1 METVKQIFTE
11 YENANNFKASMG
23 TKGLYEQSRINERFF
38 IGDQWYGA
46 NCGNDRPLVRHN
58 IIRRI
63 GDYKISFLLSGEN
76 RIKYSAAGVF
86 TTNEKKKEIS
96 TLKKRLALRELEGIE
111 ALDRENENS
120 LMLSA
125 LSQYADTVSG
135 RVGFSALLE
144 QVLRNAFVSG
154 TGLLYTYWDT
164 DADTGLYAKA
174 TGNRIKGEIAC
185 QALKIENVCFGDPY
199 CENVSD
205 QPYIII
211 ASHMNAQEVIIR
223 ARRFGAGAT
232 ILARIENT
240 AVNGKILV
248 LTRLHRENIDGE
260 THILATQVCK
270 GGVIRNLWD
279 TRLHRYPLAK
289 FSWDRRG
296 ECPYG
301 ESEVTYLI
309 PNQIALNRMITANVW
324 SGMANGMP
332 IMLVNGDTVT
342 GEITNDPGQIIKI
355 YGSNEDVSNAVKY
368 VSPPDFAD
376 KFQGTVDSLIKNT
389 LNQSG
394 ANEAALGEM
403 EANNATAIQRL
414 NTAAMLPLTAMRKR
428 YHAFL
433 EEVALI
439 WADFWMTQY
448 KNRELEIVDENGMW
462 YLPFNAARYKNLKLY
477 AKIEADG
484 VEDAQH
490 LTEVLNKL
498 YDKGEIDA
506 KTYVEALPNSV
517 LESKQELIFALKEKE
532 NDRK

>member
-63 GDYKISFLLSGEN
+63 GDYKISFLLNEDT
-76 RIKYSAAGVF
+76 RLKYSAAGVF
-86 TTNEKKKEIS
+86 STAEQKRRLGEIKKQLSLGEIKGVD
-96 TLKKRLALRELEGIE
+96 TLE
-111 ALDRENENS
+111 AENENP
-120 LMLSA
+120 LMLWA
-125 LSQYADTVSG
+125 MSQYANTVAG
-135 RVGFSALLE
+135 RVGFSAILE
-144 QVLRNAFVSG
+144 QVLRNAFISG

-164 DADTGLYAKA
+164 DVDTGLYTKN
-174 TGNRIKGEIAC
+174 TGHRIKGEIAC

-199 CENVSD
+199 CETIYD
-205 QPYIII
+205 QPYVII
-211 ASHMNAQEVIIR
+211 ASHMNAQEVVVR
-223 ARRFGAGAT
+223 ARRFGASAT
-232 ILARIENT
+232 TLARIENC

-248 LTRLHRENIDGE
+248 LTRLFKENVDGE
-260 THILATQVCK
+260 THIFAIQVCR
-270 GGVIRNLWD
+270 GGIIRNTWD

-289 FSWDRRG
+289 FSWDKRG

-301 ESEVTYLI
+301 ESEITYLI

-324 SGMANGMP
+324 SGMSSGMP

-368 VSPPDFAD
+368 ISPPDFAD

-414 NTAAMLPLTAMRKR
+414 NTAAMLPLAAMRKR

-462 YLPFNAARYKNLKLY
+462 YLPFDSARYKNLKLY
-477 AKIEADG
+477 ARIETVDLTDG
-484 VEDAQH
+484 ERLV
-490 LTEVLNKL
+490 EVLNKL
-498 YDKGEIDA
+498 YDRGEIDA
-506 KTYVEALPNSV
+506 KTYINSLPDNV
-517 LESKQELIFALKEKE
+517 LGDKQELIYALKENE

>member
-1 METVKQIFTE
+1 METVKKIFNE
-11 YENANNFKASMG
+11 YESANNFKASIG

-46 NCGNDRPLVRHN
+46 NCGNERPLVRHN

-63 GDYKISFLLSGEN
+63 GDYKISFLLSEELKL
-76 RIKYSAAGVF
+76 KYSAAGVF
-86 TTNEKKKEIS
+86 DTVSQSRKIGEIKKQLS
-96 TLKKRLALRELEGIE
+96 LREIQGIE
-111 ALDRENENS
+111 NLDKENENS
-120 LMLSA
+120 LMLWA
-125 LSQYADTVSG
+125 LSQYANTVAG
-135 RVGFSALLE
+135 RVGFAALLE
-144 QVLRNAFVSG
+144 HTLRNAFVSG

-164 DADTGLYAKA
+164 EADTGLYTKS
-174 TGNRIKGEIAC
+174 TGSRIKGDIAC

-199 CENVSD
+199 CENVND

-211 ASHMNAQEVIIR
+211 ASHMNAQDVIIR

-232 ILARIENT
+232 TLARIENS

-248 LTRLHRENIDGE
+248 LTRLHKEVINGE
-260 THILATQVCK
+260 THILAVQVCK
-270 GGVIRNLWD
+270 GGIVRNMWD
-279 TRLHRYPLAK
+279 TGLHRYPLAK

-324 SGMANGMP
+324 SGMSHGMP

-368 VSPPDFAD
+368 ISPPDFAD

-414 NTAAMLPLTAMRKR
+414 NTAAMMPLAAMRKR
-428 YHAFL
+428 YYAFL

-448 KNRELEIVDENGMW
+448 KNRELEIADENGVW

-477 AKIEADG
+477 AKIEAAER
-484 VEDAQH
+484 EDAGH

-498 YDKGEIDA
+498 YDRGEIDA
-506 KTYVEALPNSV
+506 KAYVANLPESV
-517 LESKQELIFALKEKE
+517 LKDKQELIFVLKEKE